1 MTGTF
6 SGCSVFNADL
16 SGWNVSKV
24 EGMPSMFFDCSSFNA
39 DLSGWNVSKVEGM
52 SEMFSG
58 CSVFNAD
65 LSGWDVSNVQDMS
78 EMFDRCA
85 MFNADLS
92 GWDVSS
98 VQSMNLMFYGCSA
111 FNADLSG
118 WDVSNVEYAENMFEG
133 CPLDDPENA
142 AKLPNF
148 GGDDEPPSDI
158 VYYVEPVPLKISSI
172 SSIPRDAIGK
182 NYLTLDESNILKYVK
197 EDSDNLV
204 FILPAKK
211 SVNMNYY
218 LFSKEGLK
226 ESIMNQSNIK
236 YGCNNVYNRLHITED
251 MYDADVHYLVLRSIG
266 FPGGVVKLEL
276 IQKIIQDESI
286 QMVEIVKTDDKLI
299 STVSAQMLM
308 PDPNAVGASRCQK
321 GQDEQVYTLKKIV
334 PYKRSRSTMR
344 KRSAKRGTRSLSRS
358 ARASTRG
365 AEASTRGAE
374 ASTRSARTSTSHSK
388 TKKVAKTL

>member
-1 MTGTF
+1 
-6 SGCSVFNADL
+6 
-16 SGWNVSKV
+16 
-24 EGMPSMFFDCSSFNA
+24 
-39 DLSGWNVSKVEGM
+39 
-52 SEMFSG
+52 
-58 CSVFNAD
+58 
-65 LSGWDVSNVQDMS
+65 
-78 EMFDRCA
+78 
-85 MFNADLS
+85 
-92 GWDVSS
+92 
-98 VQSMNLMFYGCSA
+98 
-111 FNADLSG
+111 
-118 WDVSNVEYAENMFEG
+118 
-133 CPLDDPENA
+133 
-142 AKLPNF
+142 
-148 GGDDEPPSDI
+148 
-158 VYYVEPVPLKISSI
+158 VYYVAPVPLKISSI

-236 YGCNNVYNRLHITED
+236 YGCNNIYNRLHITED

-308 PDPNAVGASRCQK
+308 PDPNAVGASHCQK

-358 ARASTRG
+358 AEASSRSAETSTRSARASTRG
-365 AEASTRGAE
+365 AEASSRGAEASSRGAE
-374 ASTRSARTSTSHSK
+374 ASTRSTRSSTRSTRSSTTHSK